1 MFEPVGELLVD
12 LSLFG
17 GECSGRFGWWELWV
31 CWQIGGCD
39 SLDLLFPE
47 IERFVIFDGRLF
59 EGDEVSVGEPGSW
72 GEALWRIGLFGGVEG
87 EQFGEQ
93 RGDGPSIEYGVVEGE
108 SEVEGFGGES
118 MDVDSSERCVVP
130 VEAVLFLLFGEQFE
144 GLSACLFVEIGE
156 IVDLQWDGSLFG
168 DEL

>member
-39 SLDLLFPE
+39 SLDLFFPE

-59 EGDEVSVGEPGSW
+59 EGDEVSVGEPGELGRGFC
-72 GEALWRIGLFGGVEG
+72 GESGCLRGVEG

-108 SEVEGFGGES
+108 SEVEGFG
-118 MDVDSSERCVVP
+118 R
-130 VEAVLFLLFGEQFE
+130 
-144 GLSACLFVEIGE
+144 
-156 IVDLQWDGSLFG
+156 
-168 DEL
+168 